1 MPTQAE
7 AAQAA
12 FNKAAHFSDLVTLTR
27 LVKKGVHIDAT
38 DECGYTALIMT
49 ASNRLATNQLDCLN
63 LLIANGANVDAQ
75 TEFKFT
81 ALHCACNTGQAS
93 IIESLLKAGA
103 DASIKDENGRTALD
117 LAKRG
122 NHTECIKL
130 MENPPDVAAQAAKK
144 APAENQ
150 KAKKQSAAA
159 KKTIAKK
166 PTAAKTV
173 RVKQLAKKK
182 PAASKTKS

>member
-12 FNKAAHFSDLVTLTR
+12 LIKAAHFSDLAALKR

-38 DECGYTALIMT
+38 DGCGYTALIYT
-49 ASNRLATNQLDCLN
+49 ACNRVATNELDCLN

-75 TEFKFT
+75 NEFKST
-81 ALHCACNTGQAS
+81 ALHCAALTGQAS
-93 IIESLLKAGA
+93 MIESLLKAGA

-117 LAKRG
+117 LAERG

-130 MENPPDVAAQAAKK
+130 MKNPPDVAAQAAKK

-166 PTAAKTV
+166 PAAKKV
-173 RVKQLAKKK
+173 AKKAAKK
-182 PAASKTKS
+182 PAAKK

>member
-12 FNKAAHFSDLVTLTR
+12 LIKAAHFSDLVTLTR

-49 ASNRLATNQLDCLN
+49 ACNRLATNELDCLN

-75 TEFKFT
+75 TEFKST
-81 ALHCACNTGQAS
+81 ALHCACLTGQAS
-93 IIESLLKAGA
+93 MIESLLKAGA

-117 LAKRG
+117 LAERG
-122 NHTECIKL
+122 YHTECIKL

-144 APAENQ
+144 APENQ

-166 PTAAKTV
+166 PAAAKTI

-182 PAASKTKS
+182 PAVSKTKS